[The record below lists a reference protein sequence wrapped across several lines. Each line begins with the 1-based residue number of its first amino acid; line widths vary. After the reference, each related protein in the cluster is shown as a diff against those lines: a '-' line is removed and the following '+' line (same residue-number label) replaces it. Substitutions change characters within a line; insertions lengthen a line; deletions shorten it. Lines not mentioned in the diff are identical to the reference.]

1 MAGFVER
8 IMDMK
13 LVIDNISKIR
23 HAEFEFRG
31 ITVIAGNNNTGK
43 STVGKVMFSAFN
55 SLRNIGEKV
64 ERQRQQQKMI
74 TLIRALSNSESVND
88 DNIWMFLDLIKSI
101 EGKDIQIWNFSNK
114 RNFAESLKK
123 FLKKSGIKH
132 IHLTEDLISVIWEK
146 IGSVDKIADS
156 DVQGMLIERVFKN
169 IFDKQ
174 INSITDDNK
183 AKIELTIQK
192 KKIGIEFANNQCIN
206 VSIPIQL
213 IHKAILLQTPDSI
226 HAFNNLDK
234 RYRVYQHHIG
244 LPEAYLIDFMK
255 HAENQT
261 VIDEVENR
269 KKLEDI
275 YMLIHDVVPGQF
287 TQNEN
292 GEFVYRE
299 TGYKEGLHLINLS
312 TGSKSFGMLSLIL
325 NHNVFTDE
333 DVLILDEPEVHLHP
347 EWQLKYAQMVILLQ
361 KVFHLTILLTTH
373 SPYFLEAVEVY
384 ARKYGVDGITN
395 YYMARNQG
403 NYAEFEEVT
412 DDIDKIYQEMSEP
425 FEHLDDLRLEM
436 EMDKQ

>member
-1 MAGFVER
+1 
-8 IMDMK
+8 MDMK

-88 DNIWMFLDLIKSI
+88 DNIWMFLDLIKSS
-101 EGKDIQIWNFSNK
+101 EGKDVQIWNFSNK
-114 RNFAESLKK
+114 QNFAESLKK

-234 RYRVYQHHIG
+234 ALSCLPTSYRSARG
-244 LPEAYLIDFMK
+244 LSD
-255 HAENQT
+255 
-261 VIDEVENR
+261 
-269 KKLEDI
+269 
-275 YMLIHDVVPGQF
+275 
-287 TQNEN
+287 
-292 GEFVYRE
+292 
-299 TGYKEGLHLINLS
+299 
-312 TGSKSFGMLSLIL
+312 
-325 NHNVFTDE
+325 
-333 DVLILDEPEVHLHP
+333 
-347 EWQLKYAQMVILLQ
+347 
-361 KVFHLTILLTTH
+361 
-373 SPYFLEAVEVY
+373 
-384 ARKYGVDGITN
+384 
-395 YYMARNQG
+395 
-403 NYAEFEEVT
+403 
-412 DDIDKIYQEMSEP
+412 
-425 FEHLDDLRLEM
+425 
-436 EMDKQ
+436 